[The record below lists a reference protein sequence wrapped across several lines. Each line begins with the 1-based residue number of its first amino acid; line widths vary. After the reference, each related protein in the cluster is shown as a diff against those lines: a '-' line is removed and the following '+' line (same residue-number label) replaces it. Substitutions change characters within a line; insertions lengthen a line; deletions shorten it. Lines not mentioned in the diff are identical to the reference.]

1 MKPRKRTHEPLKPGR
16 QYPACLTRAMNAS
29 SASSTPWTTANLPQ
43 LTGRRVIVTGAN
55 SGLGFETAKALAG
68 AGAEVT
74 LAVRDMTKGEHAAA
88 AMGPNATAM
97 RLDLAELASVH
108 EFAQKWSKANPEG
121 LDILIN
127 NAGIMAIP
135 RTETP
140 DGFEAQLA
148 TNHLGHFAL
157 TGLLIPALVAI
168 PHSRIVT
175 VSSLAHKMARK
186 MNFVDLMGAAKYSAW
201 GAYGQSKLANLLF
214 TAELQRRL
222 TTDGYSTIA
231 VAAHPGFS
239 ATNLQGVAAKMRG
252 NKREFQI
259 TEFVNRRIAQSAQMG
274 ALPTLFAATAP
285 GIPGDS
291 YVGPSEK
298 WETRGYPKLVGRS
311 ASAQD
316 MDQARKLWD
325 ISQELTG
332 VTYPL

>member
-1 MKPRKRTHEPLKPGR
+1 
-16 QYPACLTRAMNAS
+16 
-29 SASSTPWTTANLPQ
+29 
-43 LTGRRVIVTGAN
+43 
-55 SGLGFETAKALAG
+55 
-68 AGAEVT
+68 
-74 LAVRDMTKGEHAAA
+74 
-88 AMGPNATAM
+88 
-97 RLDLAELASVH
+97 
-108 EFAQKWSKANPEG
+108 
-121 LDILIN
+121 
-127 NAGIMAIP
+127 
-135 RTETP
+135 
-140 DGFEAQLA
+140 
-148 TNHLGHFAL
+148 
-157 TGLLIPALVAI
+157 
-168 PHSRIVT
+168 
-175 VSSLAHKMARK
+175 
-186 MNFVDLMGAAKYSAW
+186 
-201 GAYGQSKLANLLF
+201 LANLLF

-252 NKREFQI
+252 NQREFQI

-291 YVGPSEK
+291 YVGPSDK

-316 MDQARKLWD
+316 MDQARRLWD